1 MADNKPQSFD
11 DGMHRLGEFFQGLSL
26 QQRLLLVAGVGLIAG
41 TLWVFVTLLGQP
53 KYVTLY
59 SGLRPEDAQA
69 MGGKL
74 AAKNIPYQ
82 ISPDGSSL
90 LVPEDKL
97 DASRLETAAAGL
109 PRSARLGF
117 ELFDTPN
124 WAGSDFTEK
133 VNYQRA
139 LEGELERT
147 LGTLSEVEG
156 VRVHLVMAQE
166 SLFTEQE
173 HEAKAAVIIKTRGGR
188 LSEQAQLAIPQLVAS
203 AVEGLRPE
211 NVTVVDADSNTPL
224 LHGRDGGRAY
234 APDEELAKT
243 LVHTLE
249 PVVGADHVRASVH
262 VEYDLGTSEETQET
276 YDPKTPTALTQEHSE
291 ESSTGGAPAGVPG
304 TASNVPAGTAP
315 APAAAGAAKNP
326 PAGAAAT
333 PPASSAATPAAR
345 PASGF
350 APGTEQSMSKSDS
363 TTYAIS
369 KSLHRSV
376 EPAGRVRRIAVAVLV
391 DDAVDVTEQAG
402 KRITTRRKRTPD
414 EMKEIEQLARAAIGV
429 DANRGDVLAVENLSF
444 QELPIETPPPPTKS
458 EHWRGLLE
466 PWAWMLRY
474 LGLTA
479 LFGVVYLLILRPV
492 KKQAMTAFRE
502 LPAKLRSGQPPL
514 SALGVAAGVA
524 GTGIIGA
531 GLAGTIEGAAPG
543 EAQRAAQLKK
553 MLTEKV
559 KAEPAAASR
568 LVESWV
574 KEDRE

>member
-11 DGMHRLGEFFQGLSL
+11 DVLHRLGEFFKGLSY
-26 QQRLLLVAGVGLIAG
+26 QQRFMLVAGVALVAA
-41 TLWVFVTLLGQP
+41 TLWVFVVLLGQP

-59 SGLRPEDAQA
+59 SGLRPEEAQA
-69 MGGKL
+69 LGARL
-74 AAKNIPYQ
+74 AAKNIPHQ
-82 ISPDGSSL
+82 ISPDGGSL

-109 PRSARLGF
+109 PRSARMGF

-147 LGTLSEVEG
+147 LATLSEVEA
-156 VRVHLVMAQE
+156 VRVHLVLPQE

-173 HEAKAAVIIKTRGGR
+173 HEAKAAVILKTRSGR
-188 LSEQAQLAIPQLVAS
+188 LSEQAQQAIPQLVAS
-203 AVEGLRPE
+203 AVDRLRPE

-224 LHGRDGGRAY
+224 VHGRDGAGGRAF
-234 APDEELAKT
+234 AADEDLAKT

-249 PVVGADHVRASVH
+249 PVVGIDHVRASVH
-262 VEYDLGTSEETQET
+262 VEYDIGTSEDTQEV

-304 TASNVPAGTAP
+304 TASNVPAATA
-315 APAAAGAAKNP
+315 
-326 PAGAAAT
+326 PAGAAAATT
-333 PPASSAATPAAR
+333 PPATPAPGTAAPSAATATAPAAGS
-345 PASGF
+345 ASGF
-350 APGTEQSMSKSDS
+350 AQGTEQSTSKSDS

-376 EPAGRVRRIAVAVLV
+376 EPAGRVRRIAAAVLV

-402 KRITTRRKRTPD
+402 KRTSTRRKRTVD

-429 DANRGDVLAVENLSF
+429 DATRGDVLAVENLSF
-444 QELPIETPPPPTKS
+444 QELPIETPAPAGKS
-458 EHWRGLLE
+458 EHWRRLLE
-466 PWAWMLRY
+466 PWSWILRY
-474 LGLTA
+474 VALAA
-479 LFGVVYLLILRPV
+479 LFLVVYVLILRPV
-492 KKQAMTAFRE
+492 KKLAVTAFRE
-502 LPAKLRSGQPPL
+502 LPGKIAQRNSSQPL
-514 SALGVAAGVA
+514 AAGGVP
-524 GTGIIGA
+524 GGLEDGA
-531 GLAGTIEGAAPG
+531 QPQGEG
-543 EAQRAAQLKK
+543 QRANQLKR
-553 MLTEKV
+553 MLTDKV

-568 LVESWV
+568 LVESWM
-574 KEDRE
+574 REAKDK